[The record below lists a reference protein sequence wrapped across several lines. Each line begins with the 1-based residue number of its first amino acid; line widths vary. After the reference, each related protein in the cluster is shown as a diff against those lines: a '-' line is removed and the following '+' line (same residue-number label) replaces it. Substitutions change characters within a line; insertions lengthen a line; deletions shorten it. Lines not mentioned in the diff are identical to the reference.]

1 MAKLKEKIFFICGQ
15 DFEQRRLI
23 TENIKKTILPVAPG
37 SLLTLIF
44 YAKEIDIKD
53 LQEKISLISF
63 DKNKILIFKDAES
76 IPKAIKDF
84 LLNNI
89 TKILSNNYILFETEK
104 DYFVNDRRIAQD
116 KFLSFIFSNSLVFK
130 AGKQAYQISFGD
142 FINSVRSGDLSQALY
157 ILARLFET
165 RTTDS
170 EKKALGL
177 QLFGVLVSEVSYL
190 KDSGLRRK
198 YLNYLLKTDRMIKEK
213 GMEPR
218 IAIEL
223 FLSRSFLPQA
233 S

>member
-1 MAKLKEKIFFICGQ
+1 MANLKNRIFLICGQ
-15 DFEQRRLI
+15 DFANRRLI
-23 TENIKKTILPVAPG
+23 IENIKKAILQKAPG
-37 SLLTLIF
+37 SLNTLIF

-53 LQEKISLISF
+53 LQEKILLISF
-63 DKNKILIFKDAES
+63 DKNKILIFKDVEN

-89 TKILSNNYILFETEK
+89 TKILSNNYVLFETEK
-104 DYFVNDRRIAQD
+104 DYFANDRRIAQD
-116 KFLSFIFSNSLVFK
+116 KFLNFVFSNSTVFK
-130 AGKQAYQISFGD
+130 AGKQAYQVSFGD

-157 ILARLFET
+157 VLARLFEA
-165 RTTDS
+165 RVNDS

-190 KDSGLRRK
+190 KDRDQRRK
-198 YLNYLLKTDRMIKEK
+198 YLRYLLKTDRMIKEK

-218 IAIEL
+218 LAIEL
-223 FLSRSFLPQA
+223 FLSKSFIPQA